1 MLMMTWTGCKDY
13 DADYQ
18 FNDELSNRVNL
29 ALNISTIRSTTR
41 MSDDVTQVN
50 YADHEA
56 RKILIDDLKLF
67 SFQTQG
73 VIGDNED
80 AQSDLEY
87 KMSPAKSSNNYRHYY
102 DYITVK
108 IPMGTASFLCYTKA
122 QPMAD
127 LSESVTKEPKFVN
140 GSVILSKKE
149 DETPWLK
156 DLTPNTNNITFTPEV
171 IHNSVEVDEGDPLSH
186 IAAYLTEI
194 AKAIPADKHAFF
206 LKFINEG
213 RLVACSS
220 TPNTNNNNVNNVQAL
235 AAWAAS
241 EGGVD
246 LNLERIKN
254 TTYEEGYPAN
264 INLPDGAAV
273 VKWNKTERKFEPQPV
288 TTTEANINRLDRFI
302 YPAELWYYANSRI
315 KTDPLAQKEDY
326 TYYADWNDVLANYR
340 IDNGVMDPSVRSVAI
355 KDPLRY
361 AVGCLQIGLV
371 ASNSETLMDADEQ
384 SIPFGDTTF
393 PLTAV
398 FVSGQYQQK
407 FNFTPNTSVD
417 SYEKI
422 IYDPEIPKIPGLTMG
437 GSKSPTP
444 QTANAT
450 KFVSTL
456 VFQTPD
462 DVDVRFA
469 LEFENNS
476 GKDFQGADG
485 RILNG
490 TKFYLVGLID
500 VTGEQA
506 EDYKNRAF
514 TKNYITQG
522 TVRISSLKQAYPYLP
537 DLLDPR
543 LEIAVKLVPEWIQST
558 TTNVPL

>member
-1 MLMMTWTGCKDY
+1 MLSMLMMTWAGCKDY
-13 DADYQ
+13 DDDYQ
-18 FNDELSNRVNL
+18 IDDEFSDRVNL

-56 RKILIDDLKLF
+56 RKILIEDLKLF

-127 LSESVTKEPKFVN
+127 LSESVTKEPRFVN

-171 IHNSVEVDEGDPLSH
+171 IHNSVEVDEDDPLSH
-186 IAAYLTEI
+186 IAAYLTDI
-194 AKAIPADKHAFF
+194 ANAIPADKHAFF

-220 TPNTNNNNVNNVQAL
+220 KNVEKLADWARTNGADLTGLTAPSNN
-235 AAWAAS
+235 
-241 EGGVD
+241 
-246 LNLERIKN
+246 
-254 TTYEEGYPAN
+254 YPSD
-264 INLPDGAAV
+264 IHLPDGAAV
-273 VKWNKTERKFEPQPV
+273 VKWNKTKGEFEPQPV

-340 IDNGVMDPSVRSVAI
+340 IDNGVMGPSVRSVAI

-444 QTANAT
+444 NTATAT

-485 RILNG
+485 RIFDG
-490 TKFYLVGLID
+490 TKFYLVGTID
-500 VTGEQA
+500 VIGNQV